1 MTKRIWTGTCAAIM
15 GLAAAVGNAQTSSA
29 PQANPPNSDRKIVVT
44 GCLKEAP
51 ASAATTTAPGIAG
64 ATGTAGT
71 AGAAGTAGTAGAT
84 ATTGTAGAAPDAAAP
99 NFILTNAS
107 ASSADSPAATSTQGA
122 APAASAPVSQ
132 TYRLIA
138 NATAL
143 TPHVGKKLELTGT
156 LEDQP
161 AATGTTE
168 SSAGSDR
175 NTPALRV
182 QSGKVVAA
190 SCSQ

>member
-1 MTKRIWTGTCAAIM
+1 MTKRIWTGTCAAII
-15 GLAAAVGNAQTSSA
+15 GFATAVGSAQTTSA
-29 PQANPPNSDRKIVVT
+29 PQTATPNSDRKIVVT
-44 GCLKEAP
+44 GCVKEAP
-51 ASAATTTAPGIAG
+51 ASSATTTPPGIAG
-64 ATGTAGT
+64 TTGTTGTAGST
-71 AGAAGTAGTAGAT
+71 GTTGTAGAT
-84 ATTGTAGAAPDAAAP
+84 ADTAAAAP

-107 ASSADSPAATSTQGA
+107 AVSADTSAAASTTGA
-122 APAASAPVSQ
+122 AASGTPPVSQ

-143 TPHVGKKLELTGT
+143 APHVGKKLELTGT

-161 AATGTTE
+161 GVAGTTE

-175 NTPALRV
+175 NTPTLRV
-182 QSGKVVAA
+182 QSGKIVAA

>member
-1 MTKRIWTGTCAAIM
+1 
-15 GLAAAVGNAQTSSA
+15 
-29 PQANPPNSDRKIVVT
+29 
-44 GCLKEAP
+44 
-51 ASAATTTAPGIAG
+51 
-64 ATGTAGT
+64 
-71 AGAAGTAGTAGAT
+71 
-84 ATTGTAGAAPDAAAP
+84 
-99 NFILTNAS
+99 
-107 ASSADSPAATSTQGA
+107 
-122 APAASAPVSQ
+122 
-132 TYRLIA
+132 
-138 NATAL
+138 
-143 TPHVGKKLELTGT
+143 VGKKLELTGT